1 MSGRG
6 KGGMGLGKKHKEPRT
21 RDEFIGRYG
30 EERGARKYEK
40 EWGEWDR
47 AGAQIELEQHI
58 ANSATGVEK
67 VGHSADITNADS
79 DDEPITNLVKA
90 APKRKRADSED
101 QPVLSLVQ
109 KKNVVKKASSAK
121 YKPKKEPMRRPDIN
135 LALPKLR

>member
-6 KGGMGLGKKHKEPRT
+6 KGGKGLGAIAPRT
-21 RDEFIGRYG
+21 RDEYIAQYG
-30 EERGARKYEK
+30 KKGARMYQK
-40 EWGEWDR
+40 EWGEWDEELIR
-47 AGAQIELEQHI
+47 VGLEQHI
-58 ANSATGVEK
+58 PVSRTGVEK
-67 VGHSADITNADS
+67 VGHSNDITNADS
-79 DDEPITNLVKA
+79 DDEPIIKSVKPA
-90 APKRKRADSED
+90 AKRKRADSED